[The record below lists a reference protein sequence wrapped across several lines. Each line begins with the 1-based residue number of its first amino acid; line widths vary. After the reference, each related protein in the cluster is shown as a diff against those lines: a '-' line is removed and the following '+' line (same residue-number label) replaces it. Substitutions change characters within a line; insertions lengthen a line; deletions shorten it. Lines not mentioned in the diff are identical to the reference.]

1 MLTASDL
8 FPIGLALGYLAA
20 LTLDTTPV
28 CRGGPDA
35 SACELWWHPNMI
47 LAQLPLSTTHKT

>member
-8 FPIGLALGYLAA
+8 FPVGLALGYLAA
-20 LTLDTTPV
+20 LTLDAMPV

-35 SACELWWHPNMI
+35 SLLVNSGGT
-47 LAQLPLSTTHKT
+47 QT